1 MAEDSSEHLGS
12 SVGSSDM
19 NTVAWLRIMAALLA
33 DDRKSHAVMMDA
45 ADRIE
50 KLEASI
56 SSMRALLLGVLENDE
71 FEEGFNNSNLDPEFK
86 QQIREAVAWKV

>member
-1 MAEDSSEHLGS
+1 MAEDTNEHVGS
-12 SVGSSDM
+12 SVGSSDV
-19 NTVAWLRIMAALLA
+19 NTVAWLRIMAALMC
-33 DDRKSHAVMMDA
+33 DDRKPHAVMMDA

-56 SSMRALLLGVLENDE
+56 SSMRALLIDVLENDE
-71 FEEGFNNSNLDPEFK
+71 FEEGFNNSNLDPGFK